1 MKQHRV
7 IAVLAAALVG
17 VTAAAFPSA
26 LPELPGIVAE
36 AATTADGLVYTVQN
50 GAVTITG
57 YTGTAAA
64 VTIPSYIG
72 GKPVRKIGE
81 RAFCEVVGDNGH
93 YSYQGLP
100 ITSVSIP
107 NTVYTIDSYA
117 FYNCPLKTVTLP
129 ASVTEIGQG
138 AFQKCL
144 ELTSATVQGP
154 AQIGSNAFTRCTK
167 LKNIRLHANCRK
179 AAGAVKIFTNCT
191 ALTNLNGLTVVRSTP
206 DENNIPKPVLAV
218 SAAGKVLIKEFF
230 SDCLGVKFVDTYC
243 TALCQYIADTETRPW
258 MSDALKAR
266 QIHNWLVR
274 HCVGEDEEGDIM
286 KDDNHRYS
294 SVFLSYGTDER
305 GPGVGETVCEG
316 FSKAYTMILK
326 KAGIESYV
334 LSAAH
339 TPYAEQGH
347 AWTLLKINNKYYQT
361 DVTWD
366 VPGSQGSTV
375 SYQHFLKSNAQ
386 METLHSNQYGAMFYA
401 PTVSECKTDSQLEH
415 PLLSCNIQT
424 GQAALGQCIHNF
436 NDTNGDG
443 LLDGDWNFDGVKNGT
458 DYLYYR
464 KICAVC
470 NVNSMTIDSQPDF
483 LNNLLLCNMSPEYWY
498 SIA

>member
-26 LPELPGIVAE
+26 LPELSGIVAE

-50 GAVTITG
+50 GEVTITG
-57 YTGTAAA
+57 YTGTSAS

-72 GKPVRKIGE
+72 GKPVRTIGDE
-81 RAFCEVVGDNGH
+81 AFCEQVWHGSAMN
-93 YSYQGLP
+93 YEGLP

-107 NTVYTIDSYA
+107 NTVRIIGDKA
-117 FYNCPLKTVTLP
+117 FMNCPLKTVTLP
-129 ASVTEIGQG
+129 ASVTEIGMC
-138 AFQKCL
+138 AFQKCF

-274 HCVGEDEEGDIM
+274 HCVGEDEEDDIRVP
-286 KDDNHRYS
+286 DNHLYS

-316 FSKAYTMILK
+316 FSKAYTMMLA

-334 LSAAH
+334 LDAEH
-339 TPYAEQGH
+339 TPYAEMGH
-347 AWTLLKINNKYYQT
+347 AWTLLKADGKYYQT

-443 LLDGDWNFDGVKNGT
+443 LLDGDWNFDGVKDGT

-470 NVNSMTIDSQPDF
+470 NVNYMTIDSQPQF
-483 LNNLLLCNMSPEYWY
+483 LSNLLLCNMSPEYWY